1 VFIIQVTVNPAD
13 QNSTVLV
20 AHPPGNGHIV
30 DPAHHGVADKV
41 VAAIVVAEAVKQHL
55 AAGTDVNA
63 KGPVGLTPLYHAAI
77 YGHTEVAELLIAKGA
92 NVNAKNKNGS
102 TPLHL
107 AAAGD
112 RKEIVEL
119 FIAKSSDVNAKNK
132 GGRTPLDSAIAFKH
146 TETADL
152 LRKHGGK
159 MGAKL

>member
-55 AAGTDVNA
+55 AAGTD
-63 KGPVGLTPLYHAAI
+63 
-77 YGHTEVAELLIAKGA
+77 
-92 NVNAKNKNGS
+92 VNAKNKNGS